1 MKPTIIWMK
10 TQKVIINIL
19 HLASKRL
26 CNFELGTSATVASL
40 LQFGQPIIAH
50 IYSAQ
55 HLADFS
61 HLLSSIITLRSQ
73 ISVP

>member
-1 MKPTIIWMK
+1 MK

-26 CNFELGTSATVASL
+26 CNLALGTTSATVDSL

-50 IYSAQ
+50 IYRAQ
-55 HLADFS
+55 NLAQFW
-61 HLLSSIITLRSQ
+61 HLLSSIITLKSQ